1 MVETSQTTRP
11 TCPDSKKMDFAKQEN
26 KMRTQRSDNQQIEL
40 SPRYHYVGMR
50 FHVNRN
56 NVPVDMEPHS
66 S

>member
-1 MVETSQTTRP
+1 
-11 TCPDSKKMDFAKQEN
+11 MDLAKQEN

-56 NVPVDMEPHS
+56 NVPVEMEQHS